1 MAAPQ
6 HEAPE
11 GMDKYDYFAL
21 NEQQQEK
28 LNEHKIA
35 TRIAN
40 EQYLRKHPELD
51 CLLKKIINRVLT
63 DRPDNIHEYCASFFA
78 GGQQSLDKLAN
89 ELSEEVQEVKREHS
103 HVEELVSVAQTLPPN
118 ELIYNSS
125 TTESNENA
133 TVAHE

>member
-21 NEQQQEK
+21 NEQQQQK

-51 CLLKKIINRVLT
+51 CLLKKIINVSEQMGINLRKSEV
-63 DRPDNIHEYCASFFA
+63 PD
-78 GGQQSLDKLAN
+78 
-89 ELSEEVQEVKREHS
+89 V
-103 HVEELVSVAQTLPPN
+103 
-118 ELIYNSS
+118 
-125 TTESNENA
+125 
-133 TVAHE
+133 